1 MKNIRSIIALFA
13 LAITVYSCTKTIE
26 PPLVNSPP
34 QLVIEGAVSDT
45 AGPYHVNISKSVDF
59 YADNTY
65 PGVSGATVTI
75 TDQTAGVNDVLT
87 ETSTGT
93 YTTHTIVGKPG
104 NTYQL
109 KVVLDGKTYTSTS
122 TMPYAV
128 ALDSITFDHTIVKN
142 LIQPVVHFQDPA
154 AYTNYYKFSVEVN
167 GVKVKRFQTF
177 EDRLSNGKYINT
189 DVALDTGA
197 IKKNDIVNVSLVT
210 TDKGAY
216 TFLSE
221 AENIAFYNSQQ
232 AAPATP
238 TSNISGGCLGYF
250 SAQTVSSKK
259 RKLE

>member
-1 MKNIRSIIALFA
+1 MKNIKSIIALIA

-45 AGPYHVNISKSVDF
+45 AGPYHVTISKSVDF

-75 TDQTAGVNDVLT
+75 TDQTEGVNDVLT

-93 YTTHTIVGKPG
+93 YTTHNIVGKPG
-104 NTYQL
+104 NTYRL
-109 KVVLDGKTYTSTS
+109 TVLLDGKTYTSIS
-122 TMPYAV
+122 TMPYPV
-128 ALDSITFDHTIVKN
+128 ALDSITFDYTIVKN

-154 AYTNYYKFSVEVN
+154 AYTNYYKFGVEVN

-177 EDRLSNGKYINT
+177 DDRLSNGKYINT
-189 DVALDTGA
+189 DVVLDTGA
-197 IKKNDIVNVSLVT
+197 IKKNDLVNVSLVA
-210 TDKGAY
+210 TDKGAN

-221 AENIAFYNSQQ
+221 AENIAFYNSDQ

-238 TSNISGGCLGYF
+238 TSNITGGCLGYF

-259 RKLE
+259 RILK